1 MPAGR
6 VLRFVLREGGRALVT
21 GPIAVLALA
30 CFAVPYYGTWALS
43 GRAPDPQSRAAWEVV
58 GGAVVYG
65 AWIAALSVASGLWF
79 GGGIGAATAAGLV
92 ALAFTG
98 LSAIER
104 QAAVVRLVRAFL
116 ATRQTPLRARARL
129 KRQRAAI
136 AAVLERVHEWLSTRE
151 PGPGP
156 ATPDGRTARADA
168 SPGQVPGTEPPPPA
182 PDGAA
187 PRAGTISG
195 HETGTGP
202 ATPDDSEPRA
212 ESDSGHPLGTEPTG
226 RPATPDGQRPRS
238 GVPAGPRAGSG

>member
-21 GPIAVLALA
+21 GPLAALALV

-43 GRAPDPQSRAAWEVV
+43 GKAPDPQSRAAWEVL

-79 GGGIGAATAAGLV
+79 GGGLGAATAVGLV
-92 ALAFTG
+92 GLAFTG

-136 AAVLERVHEWLSTRE
+136 ATVLERVHEWLSTNQPGRE
-151 PGPGP
+151 
-156 ATPDGRTARADA
+156 
-168 SPGQVPGTEPPPPA
+168 PPA
-182 PDGAA
+182 PDDRG
-187 PRAGTISG
+187 PRAGT
-195 HETGTGP
+195 
-202 ATPDDSEPRA
+202 AAD
-212 ESDSGHPLGTEPTG
+212 
-226 RPATPDGQRPRS
+226 RS
-238 GVPAGPRAGSG
+238 GGG